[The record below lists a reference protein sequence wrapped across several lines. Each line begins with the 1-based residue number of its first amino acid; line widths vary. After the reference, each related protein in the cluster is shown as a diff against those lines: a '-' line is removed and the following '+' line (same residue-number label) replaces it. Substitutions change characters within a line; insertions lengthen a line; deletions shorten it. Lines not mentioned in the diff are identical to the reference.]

1 MFAKSQGAT
10 TLGVDGV
17 IIDVEVDSA
26 NGLPAFDIVGLP
38 DTSVKEAKERVR
50 TAIKNSG
57 VRLRP
62 ERVTVNLAPANL
74 RKDNPGLDLPMA
86 LGLLAS
92 YAVIPQ
98 NSLENRLFSAEL
110 SLEGELRGV
119 NGILPMAVKAREM
132 GFKEIFT
139 SRHNANEA
147 LLVDGLTVYAVDN
160 LRELVD
166 FL

>member
-57 VRLRP
+57 LKLRP
-62 ERVTVNLAPANL
+62 
-74 RKDNPGLDLPMA
+74 
-86 LGLLAS
+86 
-92 YAVIPQ
+92 
-98 NSLENRLFSAEL
+98 
-110 SLEGELRGV
+110 
-119 NGILPMAVKAREM
+119 
-132 GFKEIFT
+132 
-139 SRHNANEA
+139 
-147 LLVDGLTVYAVDN
+147 
-160 LRELVD
+160 
-166 FL
+166 